1 MNQTSFTP
9 IPMLADRERVVRT
22 TGLRAV
28 HDRARRLLVLAAERA
43 VEAAR
48 EARGVPTALDGRSF
62 AEVIAGSIADTA
74 RYWTELFDACALCD
88 LPAEDLRGVI
98 ELTSLPLEYRT
109 GTDRVT
115 CAEART
121 AVLAEFDA
129 RLAAHVAAAERRAP
143 S

>member
-1 MNQTSFTP
+1 MSQPSLTP
-9 IPMLADRERVVRT
+9 IPMLADRESVVRT
-22 TGLRAV
+22 TGLRSA

-43 VEAAR
+43 IDAAR
-48 EARGVPTALDGRSF
+48 EASGRPSALDGRSF
-62 AEVIAGSIADTA
+62 AEATADSIADTT
-74 RYWTELFDACALCD
+74 RYWTELFDAAALCK

-98 ELTSLPLEYRT
+98 ELTSLPLEYST
-109 GTDRVT
+109 GIDRVT